1 MEMTQAE
8 VVRIEEQIVEAD
20 SEIRS
25 LGEHHLAIVG
35 GGIADPLFL

>member
-1 MEMTQAE
+1 MEMTQTE
-8 VVRIEEQIVEAD
+8 VVRSEDAIVEAAG
-20 SEIRS
+20 EMCV

>member
-8 VVRIEEQIVEAD
+8 VVRIDEKILEQAG
-20 SEIRS
+20 EIRA